1 MKTLFPILLVAMSL
15 LIACD
20 NPSDPNIFRYD
31 KEQSFNLYQ
40 EYQSID
46 GAVKLTIDSLGDS
59 RCPQGVDCI
68 WQGEVSVNISVS
80 IDQAYQLSL
89 QSVTHP
95 KDTIQNYE
103 FELMGADPYPVYNE
117 EIRNE
122 DYEVRLK
129 VSEL

>member
-1 MKTLFPILLVAMSL
+1 MKTFLSILLVALSL

-31 KEQSFNLYQ
+31 REQSFNLYQ

-46 GAVKLTIDSLGDS
+46 GAVKLTIDSLSDS
-59 RCPQGVDCI
+59 RCPQGVECI
-68 WQGEVSVNISVS
+68 WEGEVTVNMSVNI
-80 IDQAYQLSL
+80 DQGYQLEL
-89 QSVTHP
+89 HSVLHP

-103 FELMGADPYPVYNE
+103 FELTGADPYPVYQE

-122 DYEVRLK
+122 DYRVRLK
-129 VSEL
+129 VSPL